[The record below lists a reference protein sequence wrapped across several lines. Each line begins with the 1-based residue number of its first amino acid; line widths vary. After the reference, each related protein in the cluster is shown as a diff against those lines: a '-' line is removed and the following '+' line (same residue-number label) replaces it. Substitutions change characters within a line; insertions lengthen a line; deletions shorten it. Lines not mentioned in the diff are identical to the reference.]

1 MLGRLI
7 KESIQRVMKFYTV
20 FESSVLN
27 NNFDLMLK
35 NRKIGLKDYNK
46 YSLVT
51 LTNELLLPLEKFVES
66 SLAFI
71 L

>member
-51 LTNELLLPLEKFVES
+51 LTNELLLPLEKIAGYMRV
-66 SLAFI
+66 FI
-71 L
+71 F